1 MKTLSRIMWII
12 LAMTL
17 VTKPRVMMPLHV
29 IRIAAVLRKV
39 TLPKNAQTMEDSLN
53 VVSGKLVR
61 EFASP

>member
-1 MKTLSRIMWII
+1 
-12 LAMTL
+12 MTL